1 MKNPAAPAYLAE
13 PLRYSYA
20 AVGAAVVLALAAPG
34 AVAYVLVPLL
44 VVGMVVLGIAHG
56 ACDQFVVPGVNP
68 ARRVGQ
74 WRYLLRFGVAYLAL
88 AAVVVGLW
96 WWWPSCTV
104 ALFFLL
110 TAWHW
115 GSADAPP
122 QPGARGLW
130 VAHSLARGAFL
141 FAVPALRW
149 PTETRRIVDGL
160 LTFAGGAPVA
170 APAFA
175 RGAAVLGPVAVGGLL
190 LVWGIFA
197 WRRAYGPLRADLT
210 QTLVLLVLLAALPP
224 VLSVAVYFVFW
235 HSLQHVLRMNR
246 VMGYAVAG
254 PAVRYDWRE
263 LLRQLSF
270 FTRRAL
276 PLLLVSLGAIWV
288 LYKLMAPRLL
298 DGSALFSLA
307 LVVASVVT
315 LPHALLV
322 SLVLDKSEVGRL

>member
-1 MKNPAAPAYLAE
+1 MKNPAAPAVLTG
-13 PLRYSYA
+13 PMRYSYA
-20 AVGAAVVLALAAPG
+20 AVGAAVALALAAPG
-34 AVAYVLVPLL
+34 AVAYVLGPLL

-74 WRYLLRFGVAYLAL
+74 WQYLLRFGAAYLAL

-96 WWWPSCTV
+96 WWWPGFTV
-104 ALFFLL
+104 GLFFLL

-115 GSADAPP
+115 GSADAPRP
-122 QPGARGLW
+122 RSSAALW

-141 FAVPALRW
+141 FAVPALCW
-149 PTETRRIVDGL
+149 PAETRRIVNGL
-160 LTFAGGAPVA
+160 LTFAGGVPVA

-175 RGAAVLGPVAVGGLL
+175 RGAAVLGPLAAGGLL
-190 LVWGIFA
+190 LVWGLLA
-197 WRRAYGPLRADLT
+197 GRRAYLPLRQDLT
-210 QTLVLLVLLAALPP
+210 QTLALLVLLAVLPP

-246 VMGYAVAG
+246 VMGYAADTAAG
-254 PAVRYDWRE
+254 YGGRE

-276 PLLLVSLGAIWV
+276 PLLLVSLVALGA
-288 LYKLMAPRLL
+288 LYRWLQPLL
-298 DGSALFSLA
+298 PDGSALFSLA

-322 SLVLDKSEVGRL
+322 SLVLDKGKMVNL

>member
-1 MKNPAAPAYLAE
+1 MKNPAAPAYLTG

-20 AVGAAVVLALAAPG
+20 AVGAAVVLALAAPD

-74 WRYLLRFGVAYLAL
+74 WRYLLRFGMAYLAL

-96 WWWPSCTV
+96 WWWPGFTV
-104 ALFFLL
+104 GLFFLL

-115 GSADAPP
+115 GSADAPR
-122 QPGARGLW
+122 QRHSATLW
-130 VAHSLARGAFL
+130 VAHSLTRGAFL
-141 FAVPALRW
+141 FAVPALCW
-149 PTETRRIVDGL
+149 PAETRGIVNDL

-175 RGAAVLGPVAVGGLL
+175 RGAAVLGPVAAGGLL
-190 LVWGIFA
+190 LVWSLLA
-197 WRRAYGPLRADLT
+197 WRRAYAPLRADLT

-246 VMGYAVAG
+246 VMGYAADTAAG
-254 PAVRYDWRE
+254 YSGRE
-263 LLRQLSF
+263 LLRQLGF

-288 LYKLMAPRLL
+288 LYQLMLPRLP

-322 SLVLDKSEVGRL
+322 SLVLDKGEVVRL